1 MEFRDLKKQ
10 YLKYEN
16 EFDRAVKRVMI
27 EANFI
32 SGSQVKNLEERM
44 AKYVGVQ
51 HCISCGNGT
60 DALSLVLQAWGIGQG
75 DAVFVPNYTFFAT
88 AEVVSY
94 VGATPIF
101 VDVYPDTFNIEIE
114 HLEQQIKKVIDEGNL
129 KPRVIISVDLFGL
142 LADYDGLEKIAK
154 KYNLLVLEDAAQAFG
169 AEFKGKKAC
178 SFGDAATTSFFP
190 AKPLGCYGDGGAI
203 FTNNDKLASLL
214 ESLKVHGKS
223 KEDKYDNIRIG
234 VNSRLD
240 TIQAA
245 ILDVKMD
252 AFINHELTDVNK
264 AYELYTE
271 RLNRFVITPVIPEG
285 YYSSFAQYTIK
296 LTSKSERDGLQKYLK
311 DNDVPS
317 LIYYTKTMHQQK
329 AFSYLSNNDDDYP
342 VSTKLCDIVLSI
354 PIHPYITLEE
364 IDRVTN
370 LIKTFVQISR

>member
-16 EFDRAVKRVMI
+16 EFDQAVKRVML
-27 EANFI
+27 ETHFI
-32 SGSQVKNLEERM
+32 SGNQVKELEERM
-44 AKYVGVQ
+44 AKYVGVK
-51 HCISCGNGT
+51 HCITCGNGT
-60 DALSLVLQAWGIGQG
+60 DALSLVLEAWGIGQG

-101 VDVYPDTFNIEIE
+101 VDVYPDTFNIDIE
-114 HLEQQIKKVIDEGNL
+114 HLEKQIKNVIQEGILKPKVII
-129 KPRVIISVDLFGL
+129 PVDLFGL
-142 LADYDGLEKIAK
+142 LANYEKLEKVAK

-169 AEFKGKKAC
+169 AEYKGRKAC

-203 FTNNDKLASLL
+203 FTNDDNLASLL
-214 ESLKVHGKS
+214 ESLKVHGKN

-245 ILDVKMD
+245 ILDVKLD
-252 AFINHELTDVNK
+252 AFIKHELSDVNK
-264 AYELYTE
+264 VYELYTQ
-271 RLNRFVITPVIPEG
+271 RLKDYVVTPVIPEG

-296 LTSKSERDGLQKYLK
+296 LSSGSERDGLQNFLK
-311 DNDVPS
+311 ENDVPS

-329 AFSYLSNNDDDYP
+329 AFSYLSNSDTDYP
-342 VSTKLCDIVLSI
+342 VSTKLCDLVLSI
-354 PIHPYITLEE
+354 PIHPYITIEE
-364 IDRVTN
+364 IDKVSG
-370 LIKTFVQISR
+370 LIKTFVQMN

>member
-16 EFDRAVKRVMI
+16 EFDQAVKKIML
-27 EANFI
+27 ETHFI
-32 SGSQVKNLEERM
+32 SGNQVKQLEERM
-44 AKYVGVQ
+44 AKYVGVK
-51 HCISCGNGT
+51 HCITCGNGT
-60 DALSLVLQAWGIGQG
+60 DALSLVLEAWGIGQG

-101 VDVYPDTFNIEIE
+101 VDVYPDTFNIDIE
-114 HLEQQIKKVIDEGNL
+114 HLEKQIKNVIQEGILKPKVII
-129 KPRVIISVDLFGL
+129 PVDLFGL
-142 LADYDGLEKIAK
+142 LANYEKLDKVAK

-169 AEFKGKKAC
+169 AEYKGRKAC

-190 AKPLGCYGDGGAI
+190 AKPLGCYGDGGAV
-203 FTNNDKLASLL
+203 FTNDDNLASLL
-214 ESLKVHGKS
+214 ESLKVHGKN

-245 ILDVKMD
+245 ILDVKLD
-252 AFINHELTDVNK
+252 AFIKHELSDVNK
-264 AYELYTE
+264 VYELYTQ
-271 RLNRFVITPVIPEG
+271 RLKDYVVTPVIPEG

-296 LTSKSERDGLQKYLK
+296 LSSRSERDGLQNFLK
-311 DNDVPS
+311 ENDVPS

-329 AFSYLSNNDDDYP
+329 AFSYLSNSDTDYP
-342 VSTKLCDIVLSI
+342 VSTKLCDLVLSI
-354 PIHPYITLEE
+354 PIHPYITIEE
-364 IDRVTN
+364 IDKVSG
-370 LIKTFVQISR
+370 LIKTFVQMN